1 MSGAYRRILVL
12 SRGHVAK
19 EMSSPGIRAYHMARV
34 LADALPDAEITLAAP
49 NEIDIPPPHP
59 RVQLAQMGGMSL
71 GEMRRYDV
79 IIARNFHPQAALLS
93 LRRTFVLDSF
103 SVLGLEWMEFAFER
117 PNDLHRKLWLAA
129 NRRYLNLQMTFAD
142 FVLCA
147 TETQRDHFIG
157 MLFAL
162 GLVTPAVYERDPT
175 LRKLID
181 IVPYGVRPEPPPP
194 PAQRTALCQAFPGIE
209 PDDTV
214 LIWNGG
220 IVNWYDP
227 ATAVRAVDIIRRR
240 GRDDVKLVFLGLA
253 YPFGF
258 GEFRL
263 GPEVREAIQLAKD
276 LGLEGTHVFFNSGW
290 VPYDQTM
297 RFLAESDIGVCT
309 YKEGM
314 ETHYAYRT
322 RFVDLVW
329 AGKPIVCTRGDTLA
343 DRVASEPWGVTV
355 AEGDAQRVAEGVLRI
370 LDDPAFA
377 ARCRDNLARA
387 RDEMQWERE
396 LRPLVAFARQGR
408 SVARGKP
415 SRLPILLWRAAEYL
429 GFRAAF
435 ALVGLRR
442 QPPAVTDAGVPRIV
456 ADAAPEASGETA

>member
-1 MSGAYRRILVL
+1 MTPPPRRILVL

-34 LADALPDAEITLAAP
+34 LAEALPEAEITLAAP
-49 NEIDIPPPHP
+49 NEIDVPAPHP
-59 RVQLAQMGGMSL
+59 RVRLAQMGGRNL
-71 GEMRRYDV
+71 GEMARYDL
-79 IIARNFHPQAALLS
+79 IISRNFHPQALLLF

-129 NRRYLNLQMTFAD
+129 NRRYIHLQMTFAD
-142 FVLCA
+142 YVLCA
-147 TETQRDHFIG
+147 TDSQRDHFIG

-162 GLVTPAVYERDPT
+162 GLVPPAVYERDPT
-175 LRKLID
+175 LLKLID
-181 IVPYGVRPEPPPP
+181 IVPYGVRPEPLPP
-194 PAQRTALCQAFPGIE
+194 PAPRTALCAAFPGIE
-209 PDDTV
+209 PGDKV

-227 ATAVRAVDIIRRR
+227 STAVRAVDLIRQR
-240 GRDDVKLVFLGLA
+240 GRTDVKLVFLGLA

-258 GEFRL
+258 GDFRL

-276 LGLEGTHVFFNSGW
+276 LGLEGKQVFFNSGW
-290 VPYDQTM
+290 IPYDETM
-297 RFLAESDIGVCT
+297 QFLIESDIGLCT
-309 YKEGM
+309 YKEGL

-322 RFVDLVW
+322 RFVDLIW

-343 DRVASEPWGVTV
+343 DRVAGEPWGVAV
-355 AEGDAQRVAEGVLRI
+355 AEGDAAGVADGVLRI
-370 LDDPAFA
+370 LEDETFA
-377 ARCRDNLARA
+377 AVCRANLARA
-387 RDEMQWERE
+387 REEMQWERT
-396 LRPLVAFARQGR
+396 LAPLVAFAREGR

-415 SRLPILLWRAAEYL
+415 SRLPVLLFRTAEYI

-435 ALVGLRR
+435 ALAGMRR
-442 QPPAVTDAGVPRIV
+442 KPPPVLDAGVPNV
-456 ADAAPEASGETA
+456 ATGALGPDGA